1 MRLTKEMPL
10 SSVRT
15 ILIELRAKMA
25 TLRGVPKT
33 LKPRLYAMKNETRCS
48 VIICKCTL
56 ILLIFESI

>member
-1 MRLTKEMPL
+1 M
-10 SSVRT
+10 
-15 ILIELRAKMA
+15 IELRAKMA

-56 ILLIFESI
+56 ILLIFESILGPSPAT